1 MNKKQS
7 KISKLHSSVSFELYR
22 IASSCLTS
30 FSLRLEKQESGHKR
44 NSLDMYKKKNDFPI
58 CHPIAVYPFKSV
70 QNNSIKSMLKLFS
83 GFVARIKNQFFMHK
97 LIVIAIFINSEPKTG
112 NKSSVSSDYSYP
124 VGSLFIQALSGQRCS

>member
-44 NSLDMYKKKNDFPI
+44 NSLDMYKKK
-58 CHPIAVYPFKSV
+58 KR
-70 QNNSIKSMLKLFS
+70 FS
-83 GFVARIKNQFFMHK
+83 Y
-97 LIVIAIFINSEPKTG
+97 LPP
-112 NKSSVSSDYSYP
+112 YC
-124 VGSLFIQALSGQRCS
+124 SLSFQIGAKQ